1 MNYSNIQKYRD
12 TVRIGLD
19 IGSTT
24 LKCAI
29 LDRDDNIIFRTYHR
43 HGAQI
48 ASQAAHL
55 LRKIRDLLG
64 GRRAL
69 LAVSRSA

>member
-43 HGAQI
+43 HGA
-48 ASQAAHL
+48 
-55 LRKIRDLLG
+55 
-64 GRRAL
+64 
-69 LAVSRSA
+69 